1 VGLFFVEDLDP
12 YPPIISI
19 SSRYGWSPTRQVPV
33 PPYARP
39 DPSADAHLCIVDR
52 VSGEEWDFWEVRGT
66 YPDFSCGTSSVMDV
80 HTDGVRVP
88 YVNSS
93 RESGFPLMAG
103 LVRPEEIQ
111 HNQIRHALVY
121 AFDARN
127 SADNSLFVWPAAWG
141 AGNDFGPN
149 GDQVLPMGARLQLRP
164 EVNISG
170 LTPAAQ
176 VIATALKEY
185 GMYLGEE
192 GDGMSM
198 GIYMQTVGDE
208 DGDGVAEGWDELW
221 AGIWTDADRNSL
233 ATLDASDFRVIQLP
247 PLGGEPPGPTPEPTA
262 TPVPTSTL
270 APTNTPEPTVTPTP
284 TDTPEPLESA
294 RILFLHHSVG
304 RITYAY
310 DVSNPFDG
318 YVDNDCSDGDC
329 DGLARWFYQNTDHEI
344 KEVEWPWGHGQNDP
358 QVYKDI
364 WAGSGCSEAAPKL
377 GSEATRA
384 EIGNVCSLDDLDGFD
399 VIVFKTCFTE
409 SGIDNATRQRYM
421 ANYQVLGEL
430 FDQYPDKTFIA
441 WNLFP
446 NLSGT
451 AYDRQFSEWL
461 RDEWASQHPNVF
473 VWDVFEY
480 MTYGGSNSF
489 YSGYAWGDNHPTPQ
503 AGRLLALGGTNAANE
518 DVIGLGEFIVEAIE
532 GR

>member
-1 VGLFFVEDLDP
+1 VKLKIFQATLAVLLV
-12 YPPIISI
+12 ITSVVVV
-19 SSRYGWSPTRQVPV
+19 SST
-33 PPYARP
+33 
-39 DPSADAHLCIVDR
+39 
-52 VSGEEWDFWEVRGT
+52 
-66 YPDFSCGTSSVMDV
+66 
-80 HTDGVRVP
+80 
-88 YVNSS
+88 
-93 RESGFPLMAG
+93 
-103 LVRPEEIQ
+103 
-111 HNQIRHALVY
+111 
-121 AFDARN
+121 
-127 SADNSLFVWPAAWG
+127 
-141 AGNDFGPN
+141 
-149 GDQVLPMGARLQLRP
+149 
-164 EVNISG
+164 
-170 LTPAAQ
+170 AAQ
-176 VIATALKEY
+176 EPGYEDII
-185 GMYLGEE
+185 YL
-192 GDGMSM
+192 
-198 GIYMQTVGDE
+198 
-208 DGDGVAEGWDELW
+208 
-221 AGIWTDADRNSL
+221 
-233 ATLDASDFRVIQLP
+233 
-247 PLGGEPPGPTPEPTA
+247 PLVFHS
-262 TPVPTSTL
+262 VP
-270 APTNTPEPTVTPTP
+270 NNV
-284 TDTPEPLESA
+284 
-294 RILFLHHSVG
+294 RILFLHHSTG

-310 DVSNPFDG
+310 DIHDPFDG
-318 YVDNDCSDGDC
+318 YVDSDCSDGDC
-329 DGLARWFYQNTDHEI
+329 DGLARWFHMYSQANGVDYEI

-358 QVYKDI
+358 QVYENI

-384 EIGNVCSLDDLDGFD
+384 EIGNVCSLNDLDGFD